1 MGSSDKHIIW
11 AYEDLDYTIRSE
23 GNIVTLA
30 PLKPLGIDE
39 LIGFV
44 LMGIFGLGM
53 CLTALIAGIDE
64 LTKTQDNDSICGY
77 ADEVQFGDETIY
89 CSDEYSTF
97 SESLS
102 DMEVAEQ
109 HFRFSFEYD
118 SEWQEFR
125 WEYMDADEKFVVFG
139 YDYGDFYDCWVYVR
153 SASFDRD
160 WNLDEVGH
168 YWMYNQLPN
177 WCDDRSEASENLT
190 YADGSH
196 PFSGEDLYAV
206 QPEGG
211 MEYISVVRYSTNS
224 IRYVELIHPDS
235 EYFQELSGFETVI
248 PYLIMASIGYYL
260 IRKADGRRPKIVF
273 DTVNK
278 TLTKK
283 HKFHSKPLYL
293 EQVSSKSLN
302 LAIRSHERTTASWGT
317 DDQPTEYRTHMH
329 TGLDLSYLHKGTYAK
344 LAFFDGMEQDSDFA
358 QQLRAALGLL
368 SEDNSSIE
376 VSDKE
381 GVMVEPTVVDDEV
394 EQPKLNAFW
403 ES

>member
-1 MGSSDKHIIW
+1 MRSSDEHIIW
-11 AYEDLDYTIRSE
+11 AYENLDYTIRTE

-30 PLKPLGIDE
+30 PSKALGLDE
-39 LIGFV
+39 LIGYV
-44 LMGIFGLGM
+44 LMGLFGLGM
-53 CLTALIAGIDE
+53 CLTALFAGIDE
-64 LTKTQDNDSICGY
+64 LILPNPESICGD

-248 PYLIMASIGYYL
+248 PYLIMFSVGYYL
-260 IRKADGRRPKIVF
+260 LRKADGRRPKIVF
-273 DTVNK
+273 DTVGK

-293 EQVSSKSLN
+293 EHVNGKSLN

-317 DDQPTEYRTHMH
+317 DDQPTEYRTRTH
-329 TGLDLSYLHKGTYAK
+329 TGLDLSYLYKGTYVK
-344 LAFFDGMEQDSDFA
+344 LAFFDGMEKDSDFA
-358 QQLRAALGLL
+358 QQLQVAFGLL
-368 SEDNSSIE
+368 SDDDSSNE
-376 VSDKE
+376 VS
-381 GVMVEPTVVDDEV
+381 VEETVVVETTAVDDEV
-394 EQPKLNAFW
+394 EQPKLGAFW